1 MDISAANWNEDDN
14 ANTTAAPDGAPEGM
28 APSGVNNVLR
38 AHQGALKRFYNW
50 TIPKITGG
58 SGTAYTLSY
67 AVAPGALVDGMT
79 HLVQFHAV
87 NGKRHA
93 QCQQSGCDAAA
104 VLLGGR
110 LARGAGGAV
119 GCRRDFRAAYNAS
132 AGAYRILNRPDTT
145 GDWVPTGRST
155 ARAGTILAQGQAVS
169 RTGYAGLFAAYG
181 TTYGVGDGSTTFNLP
196 NLQGRVV
203 AGAGGSYVLGAA
215 VGSDTNTTS
224 VTVSGATSG
233 SLAVNT
239 TSTGMDGPG
248 VVQTISQGG
257 GAGVDVAHFSHA
269 HANVNSFG
277 GTSGSLGVSA
287 SGASDRI
294 QRRATHQ
301 SRQLRDLLMTTHA
314 ITWDATPSAPQ
325 RTSAHQPGAHD
336 AS

>member
-38 AHQGALKRFYNW
+38 THQGALKRFYSW
-50 TIPKITGG
+50 TIPKNTGG
-58 SGTAYTLSY
+58 SATAYTLSY

-87 NGKRHA
+87 NGTSATLNVNNLGAIPLQYYSAGAWRA
-93 QCQQSGCDAAA
+93 VPAALWDAD
-104 VLLGGR
+104 VI
-110 LARGAGGAV
+110 
-119 GCRRDFRAAYNAS
+119 FRVAYNAA

-181 TTYGVGDGSTTFNLP
+181 TTYGAGDGSTTFNLP

-203 AGAGGSYVLGAA
+203 AGVGGSYVLGAA
-215 VGSDTNTTS
+215 IGSDTNTAS
-224 VTVSGATSG
+224 VTVSGGTSG

-239 TSTGMDGPG
+239 TSTGMDGPTA
-248 VVQTISQGG
+248 VQNISQGG
-257 GAGVDVAHFSHA
+257 GAGVDAAHIGHT
-269 HANVNSFG
+269 HANVHSIG
-277 GTSGSLGVSA
+277 STSGSLSVSA
-287 SGASDRI
+287 SGASAAFSVVQPTRVGNY
-294 QRRATHQ
+294 
-301 SRQLRDLLMTTHA
+301 A
-314 ITWDATPSAPQ
+314 ICL
-325 RTSAHQPGAHD
+325 
-336 AS
+336 